1 MPNCDSNVLFC
12 FSGIA
17 SVGTCPPLAMNFK
30 TCFFRQSHTPPGM
43 AGFVFVKGKACF
55 DTKCTPSDLS
65 LTGMRLP
72 GENALRGMVDPF
84 SGISVDPPTFRV
96 RQNAAFFGSRAE
108 FVSFQVFLKETSQFF
123 KGDRNEVVIEVH
135 MVCPRNDHQLLV
147 VSGQLFV
154 SALTE
159 IA

>member
-1 MPNCDSNVLFC
+1 MRARIQFSCKSTVLDG
-12 FSGIA
+12 S
-17 SVGTCPPLAMNFK
+17 SPVTSTEK
-30 TCFFRQSHTPPGM
+30 HTPPGM
-43 AGFVFVKGKACF
+43 AGCVFMKGKACF
-55 DTKCTPSDLS
+55 DAKCTPPTTFRKPVCDYPVRMPYGEWLILS
-65 LTGMRLP
+65 AASR
-72 GENALRGMVDPF
+72 
-84 SGISVDPPTFRV
+84 SIPPTFRV

-108 FVSFQVFLKETSQFF
+108 FVSFQVFLKEASQFF